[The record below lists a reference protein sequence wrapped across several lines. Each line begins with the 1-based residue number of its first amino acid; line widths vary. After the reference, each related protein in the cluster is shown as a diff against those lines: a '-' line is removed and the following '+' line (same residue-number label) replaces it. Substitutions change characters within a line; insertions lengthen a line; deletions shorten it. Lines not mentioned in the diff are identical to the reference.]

1 MVAVGPGRSITV
13 WWLVPVDRALPLLLG
28 GKPHLLCAFAGST
41 LDIPILQ
48 GCA

>member
-1 MVAVGPGRSITV
+1 
-13 WWLVPVDRALPLLLG
+13 LLG